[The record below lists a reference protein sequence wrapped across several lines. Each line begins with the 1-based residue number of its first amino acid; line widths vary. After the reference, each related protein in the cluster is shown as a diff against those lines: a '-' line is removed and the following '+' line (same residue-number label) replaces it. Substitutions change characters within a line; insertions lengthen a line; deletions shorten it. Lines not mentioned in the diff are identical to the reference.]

1 MLQTALR
8 TLLIPFT
15 LAIGLAVI
23 QPEAALAGS
32 FTSADG
38 SCSISAPD
46 QWRRREDSE
55 SSAAILIG
63 APGEL
68 YTNVWVESK
77 ADFVK
82 MDLPTLAK
90 DRVDSMV
97 KNLTNGTASD
107 AKEVTVAGKK
117 GLQFEIRG
125 EIDNL
130 RIGYLY
136 TILESD
142 ENFYR
147 VLGWTTLSKFT
158 STVPKFQEMLQSF
171 NGK

>member
-1 MLQTALR
+1 MKALFVDYSQMGA
-8 TLLIPFT
+8 LLRIDKMVAARKH
-15 LAIGLAVI
+15 LA
-23 QPEAALAGS
+23 
-32 FTSADG
+32 
-38 SCSISAPD
+38 
-46 QWRRREDSE
+46 
-55 SSAAILIG
+55 LIY
-63 APGEL
+63 PNE
-68 YTNVWVESK
+68 K